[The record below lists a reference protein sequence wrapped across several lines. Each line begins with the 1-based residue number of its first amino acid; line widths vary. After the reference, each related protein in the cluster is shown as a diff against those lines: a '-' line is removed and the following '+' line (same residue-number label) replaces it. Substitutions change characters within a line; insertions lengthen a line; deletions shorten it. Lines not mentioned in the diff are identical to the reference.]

1 MTDES
6 YLEPT
11 YTYGAKDETGTQLSL
26 RHDLDVLFS
35 RVNALLSIVNY
46 DSTRQFITITGRKEQ
61 VSTAVDTVVLFHI
74 PTQATTIKKISLTCY
89 GERYTVPTATA
100 TATEVVDFPHFHST
114 TITAS
119 TAGTTVKY
127 SASSLKADLTA
138 NGTVNVNSA
147 VNTAVHSHSLTL
159 TLAESTTPLVVKA
172 YYHNG
177 SSYDAGET
185 LGTASDATTPW
196 TIKTEYDITG
206 KYSGTGHKKLK
217 FTSSRLGCIS
227 YQLMMELEMSPTA

>member
-46 DSTRQFITITGRKEQ
+46 DSTRQFVTITGRKEP

-74 PTQATTIKKISLTCY
+74 PTQTTTIKKISLTCY

-100 TATEVVDFPHFHST
+100 TATEVVGFPHKHNVAVS
-114 TITAS
+114 AS

-127 SASSLKADLTA
+127 LSGGFKADLTA
-138 NGTVNVNSA
+138 SGTVSSVSA
-147 VNTAVHSHSLTL
+147 VNTASHLHSLSFA
-159 TLAESTTPLVVKA
+159 LAESTTPLVVKA

-185 LGTASDATTPW
+185 LATAPDATTPW